1 MKVSFWFAVLL
12 HLIGLIAGF
21 LTVIAIVVADPEWM
35 RGTCDRLIAKHSVNY
50 ADYAK
55 AKTEE

>member
-1 MKVSFWFAVLL
+1 MKVSVWFAVLL

-21 LTVIAIVVADPEWM
+21 FTFITIVVADPEWM
-35 RGTCDRLIAKHSVNY
+35 RDTCDRLIAKHGVNY

-55 AKTEE
+55 TED